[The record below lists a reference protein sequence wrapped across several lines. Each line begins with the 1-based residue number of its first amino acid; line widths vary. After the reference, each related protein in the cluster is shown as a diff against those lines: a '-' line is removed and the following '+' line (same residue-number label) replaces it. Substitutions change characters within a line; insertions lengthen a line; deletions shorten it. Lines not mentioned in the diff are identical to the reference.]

1 MVRVYSN
8 PVLSDAELIWAL
20 QQENALLRSEMT
32 FYADKKTYE
41 GQRGKYSG
49 VRKMTLIETDKGAR
63 ARKVLGETE

>member
-1 MVRVYSN
+1 MESRELLDN
-8 PVLSDAELIWAL
+8 ELIWSL
-20 QQENALLRSEMT
+20 QQENARLRHELN
-32 FYADKKTYE
+32 FYADIKTYE